1 MRKNVSII
9 CMLTLVPFLAI
20 KGQQPIVV
28 SEDSVKVGAGS
39 YPGFAVTIPEADYD
53 QTLKNWVKELES
65 GTKSK
70 VVAENGVMSIFG
82 ANLKN
87 ISPTPVNI
95 YSSLENEDTLSKLLV
110 CIELKK
116 DVYLDQSGGD
126 SQITTTKNFLKEFAR
141 TQYTT
146 FIKGEIDREEKVLQ
160 ELEKELNSLESNK
173 AKAEKN
179 AKNSMFDIQN
189 AEEKLL
195 LQNNELNL
203 LSNRIVEQNREM
215 MALKA
220 GPAKDARA
228 AQVKT
233 LEKERKKL
241 QKDIGKTEKSI
252 RKAKSTVDDS
262 EKMIP
267 KNENEQNKMKE
278 KIDEQKAVVQKYVD
292 KLNTVKSY

>member
-1 MRKNVSII
+1 M
-9 CMLTLVPFLAI
+9 TLVPFLSVY
-20 KGQQPIVV
+20 GQQPIVV
-28 SEDSVKVGAGS
+28 SEDSVKVGAGF
-39 YPGFAVTIPEADYD
+39 YPGFAVTIPEADYNL
-53 QTLKNWVKELES
+53 TLKNWVNELES

-70 VVAENGVMSIFG
+70 VVTENGVMSIFG
-82 ANLKN
+82 ANMKN
-87 ISPTPVNI
+87 ISPNPVNI
-95 YSSLENEDTLSKLLV
+95 YSILENEDTLNILLV
-110 CIELKK
+110 CIELRK
-116 DVYLDQSGGD
+116 DEYLDQSGGD

-141 TQYTT
+141 TQYTS
-146 FIKGEIDREEKVLQ
+146 FIKEEIDREEKVLND
-160 ELEKELNSLESNK
+160 LEKELNGLESNK

-179 AKNSMFDIQN
+179 AKESMFDIEN

-203 LSNRIVEQNREM
+203 LSNRIVEENREM
-215 MALKA
+215 MAMKA
-220 GPAKDARA
+220 GPSKDARA

-252 RKAKSTVDDS
+252 RKAKSTVNDT

-267 KNENEQNKMKE
+267 KNEEEQNKMIE
-278 KIDEQKAVVQKYVD
+278 KIELQKGVVQKYVD

>member
-1 MRKNVSII
+1 MKKHVSIL
-9 CMLTLVPFLAI
+9 CLLTLISFLAVN
-20 KGQQPIVV
+20 GQQPIIV

-39 YPGFAVTIPEADYD
+39 YPGFAVTIPEAEYD
-53 QTLKNWVKELES
+53 RTLKNWVKELET

-70 VVAENGVMSIFG
+70 VVTENGVMSIFG

-95 YSSLENEDTLSKLLV
+95 YSSLENEDTLNKLLV

-126 SQITTTKNFLKEFAR
+126 SQITTTKNYLKEFAK
-141 TQYTT
+141 TQYTS
-146 FIKGEIDREEKVLQ
+146 FIKEEIDREEKVLK
-160 ELEKELNSLESNK
+160 ELEKELDGLASNK

-179 AKNSMFDIQN
+179 AEESMFDIEN

-203 LSNRIVEQNREM
+203 LSNRIVEENREM
-215 MALKA
+215 MAMKA
-220 GPAKDARA
+220 GPSKDARS
-228 AQVKT
+228 AQVKA

-252 RKAKSTVDDS
+252 RKAKSTVDDT

-267 KNENEQNKMKE
+267 KNEEEQNKMKE
-278 KIDEQKAVVQKYVD
+278 KIEDQKAVVQKYVD

>member
-1 MRKNVSII
+1 MKKHASIL
-9 CMLTLVPFLAI
+9 CLLVLVPFLAMN
-20 KGQQPIVV
+20 GQKPIVV
-28 SEDSVKVGAGS
+28 SEDSVKVGAGL

-53 QTLKNWVKELES
+53 QTLKNWVKELEG

-70 VVAENGVMSIFG
+70 VVTENGIMSIFG

-95 YSSLENEDTLSKLLV
+95 YSSLENEDTLSKLMV

-126 SQITTTKNFLKEFAR
+126 SQLTTARNFLKEFAK
-141 TQYTT
+141 TQYTS
-146 FIKGEIDREEKVLQ
+146 FIKEEIDREEKVLQ
-160 ELEKELNSLESNK
+160 ELEKELKGLESNK
-173 AKAEKN
+173 ARAEKN
-179 AKNSMFDIQN
+179 AQNSMFDIQN
-189 AEEKLL
+189 EEEKLL

-215 MALKA
+215 MSLQA
-220 GPAKDARA
+220 GPAKEARS
-228 AQVKT
+228 AQVKA
-233 LEKERKKL
+233 LEKDRKKL
-241 QKDIGKTEKSI
+241 QKEIGKSEKNI
-252 RKAKSTVDDS
+252 RKAKSTVNDA

-267 KNENEQNKMKE
+267 KNEEEQNMMKE
-278 KIDEQKAVVQKYVD
+278 KIEEQKDVVQKYVD